1 MSDFL
6 DEDLEIR
13 NQKFCVLSYTLPP
26 LSDGK
31 GKQRAG
37 FDTPMVKIRGS
48 YSTVEECE
56 SRIEVL
62 KKTDPYFHMFVAN
75 VGLWGPLLT
84 DKQHEEA
91 GTNAIFMN
99 KDMNEFMKGYKE
111 SQDKKAEEF
120 EARKEELVKKARF
133 DGSPEG
139 QALLANKRENPVS
152 VRDRME
158 SAEKAI
164 KDYKE
169 KLAEMQEMYDKAKE
183 LYATYTEEEI
193 NEAEVLIKTEQLKIK
208 NM

>member
-26 LSDGK
+26 PSDNK
-31 GKQRAG
+31 DKQRAG

-48 YSTVEECE
+48 YATVEECE
-56 SRIEVL
+56 ARIEVL
-62 KKTDPYFHMFVAN
+62 KKTDPYFHMFVAS
-75 VGLWGPLLT
+75 VGIWGPLLT

-91 GTNAIFMN
+91 GTNSVFMN
-99 KDMNEFMKGYKE
+99 KDMNDFMKGYKD
-111 SQDKKAEEF
+111 SQDKKTEEF
-120 EARKEELVKKARF
+120 EARKKELVEKARF

-158 SAEKAI
+158 MAQKAI
-164 KDYKE
+164 KDYNE
-169 KLAEMQEMYDKAKE
+169 KLAEMQEMYNKASE

-193 NEAEVLIKTEQLKIK
+193 NEAELLIKTEQLKIK